1 MPSLGRPRALDET
14 KQREILALI
23 SAGCGIQTAA
33 RYVGCSPRTVY
44 RETRRNKEFWDS
56 FRKAELASTISP
68 LQTIKEAAS
77 TNCRAAT
84 WLLERKLPQ
93 NFAATHRDMIDP
105 HDLGQIF
112 DRFFDELR
120 RSIPE
125 GKIRRRIM
133 KRIERTTMIAVHEVQ
148 SKRKSPKNHPHPS
161 PLRKPSEHI
170 PGDPP
175 SKRPRLPPP

>member
-1 MPSLGRPRALDET
+1 MSNLGRPRALDET

-33 RYVGCSPRTVY
+33 RYVGFSPRTVY
-44 RETRRNKEFWDS
+44 REIRRDKEFWDS
-56 FRKAELASTISP
+56 FRKAELASTITP
-68 LQTIKEAAS
+68 LQTIKAAAS
-77 TNCRAAT
+77 TNWRAAT

-93 NFAATHRDMIDP
+93 NFAAAHRDMIDP

-120 RSIPE
+120 RSTPNE
-125 GKIRRRIM
+125 KIRRRIM
-133 KRIERTTMIAVHEVQ
+133 KRIERTTMVAVHE
-148 SKRKSPKNHPHPS
+148 STTKRKSPRTTAHRS
-161 PLRKPSEHI
+161 PLRKPGQYI